1 MRAEPTYPELHAAIL
16 VPRVLHGGF
25 GGLGVLAQK
34 HLDKG
39 MALVLVDD
47 ARLDPAVLGKE
58 QPKLTFRASVPFRR
72 VSPAG
77 NTTTNHV
84 WIRQAAEGEMQKK
97 NLRNTAYKQGAAV
110 HLDRAVGHGAVHL
123 DPLLP
128 GVAVRRAARSATG
141 RRALS
146 VLGHAAAPAI
156 TIVVPTRTGTRGGR
170 TPVVIEASV
179 VGTRSTRGAAGS
191 RVPAAG
197 RRAGSRPPATPAGRS
212 GAIVVAIPTSII
224 TITRSI
230 RSRHVPRAGARRGR
244 RAWRDSIP

>member
-1 MRAEPTYPELHAAIL
+1 MPLSWFLGSSMAALAASASLRRNIL
-16 VPRVLHGGF
+16 TKAWRLSLLTMHVWTLPYLEKSSLSSLSG
-25 GGLGVLAQK
+25 
-34 HLDKG
+34 HLSRPSRQPWEHNHKP
-39 MALVLVDD
+39 
-47 ARLDPAVLGKE
+47 RLDPASG
-58 QPKLTFRASVPFRR
+58 RR
-72 VSPAG
+72 
-77 NTTTNHV
+77 
-84 WIRQAAEGEMQKK
+84 RDAEE

-128 GVAVRRAARSATG
+128 RVAVRRAVRSATG

-156 TIVVPTRTGTRGGR
+156 TIVVPARTGTWGGR
-170 TPVVIEASV
+170 TPVVIEAPV
-179 VGTRSTRGAAGS
+179 VGPRTRGAAGS
-191 RVPAAG
+191 PVPAAG
-197 RRAGSRPPATPAGRS
+197 RRAGSRPPATTAGRS
-212 GAIVVAIPTSII
+212 GAIVVAVATSII